1 MKPDSLLFGR
11 RCSLTGLL
19 AAFLAAFLCAFH
31 LTAFAMAQ
39 GTALDVSQMGQTP
52 VSLTEY
58 STVLNDPD
66 LNLTLTDV
74 QSARIAEIFKPN
86 AFTAETLHFGEPGS
100 AWWFR
105 LVLKNDTDHPQERM
119 LEVANNQLLH
129 ADFYAAQA
137 KPSGGTAA
145 NLAMPFTRPYPD
157 RHFVFAVPLPAH
169 TEQVYFLRLQAKS
182 SQLVPLRLWT
192 PAALHAFEN
201 QQHLVHGWFLGTAA
215 AMIFFSLLAFM
226 LLRRDVIYLLY
237 GSFIAALALTLLS
250 RNILVTA
257 YLWPDSAPWP
267 GLVMPIG
274 FVLSAGTLLFFTRTL
289 LRTRQRMPKP
299 DRILKMLAGLYL
311 CSPLLAVVAPQAF
324 AEYAA
329 ISYVMAVAMA
339 LAVCLVCA
347 FIRERSAYYL
357 VAALAMP
364 LLGVALTDMRSLGLL
379 IGTSGEIGPLLG
391 NLLVSNATQFFVSL
405 QVVLLAIALG
415 DRLNQAWQEKVK
427 AQEDIAES
435 LRQNERLLEKSIAD
449 RTQAVEE
456 TRLTIETLGNIGR
469 ELTASLDR
477 AAVFAALKRYLF
489 HDRSAHLAVDSL
501 TIYLLDD
508 HGMTLTN
515 VFHAG
520 ENLTQTPATV
530 SRHDG
535 TSYVA
540 RAIRER
546 CDLIARERD
555 PQMAGASR
563 QVADKQRAGDK
574 NTHPDPAKGK
584 SHSGLYSLLAVGDRL
599 LGVMAIEA
607 ARPSAYGEPE
617 KVIFRALSSHT
628 AIAIHNTRMVE
639 ALEVSLNETVEARKK
654 AEDAT
659 ASKSAFL
666 ANMSHEIRTPMNAII
681 GMSHL
686 ALKTKLD
693 SQQRDY
699 LIKVQQSGHHL
710 LGIINDILD
719 LSKIEAGKLELE
731 IAEFSLEQLLIKVGN
746 LISDKVS
753 SKGLELLFDVAQ
765 DVPDQLQGDA
775 LRLSQMLINYA
786 NNAVKFTEHGEI
798 DIAVRVHQR
807 DANGILLRFS
817 VRDTGIGLTP
827 EQMGKLFQN
836 FQQAD
841 VSTTRKYGGT
851 GLGLSIT
858 KILANQMGGE
868 VGVDSD
874 YGQGSTFWFTARL
887 AVGTASPREL
897 RPQPDLRGRRVL
909 VVDDLDTARRVLG
922 EMLTSMSFQV
932 GLAASGED
940 AIRQLQAADASDI
953 PYDIVLL
960 DWKMPVL
967 DGIGTAQ
974 RLQTLPLIHPPKLL
988 MLTAYGRE
996 GVAEEANKAGI
1007 AKVMDKPI
1015 TPSSLF
1021 DTLIDLMGG
1030 TPRARDEAEFSTGAV
1045 TIEALGVIHGAR
1057 ILLAEDNEL
1066 NQQVACEILR
1076 DVGMV
1081 VDVAEDGRIA
1091 CEKAQAQAN
1100 SLHPYDLIL
1109 MDIQMPVMDGI
1120 EATRA
1125 IRAEK
1130 FGAGIPIVAMT
1141 ANAMISDQ
1149 EECKAAGMVDFIPKP
1164 IDPDVLFR
1172 ALLRWIKPRF
1182 NDNNI
1187 AATPLALEAQAPQVP
1202 QPPKTEETL
1211 PRAIPGLDQAEGL
1224 RRVLGKPL
1232 RYISML
1238 RRFADTQAQAVAD
1251 IRQALQA
1258 QDSKMAER
1266 LAHTLKGLAGNI
1278 AAADLQRAAKA
1289 VDDALRDG
1297 NADGT
1302 LDALLDALE
1311 ATLAQQIKDILSALP
1326 STAATVTHQAGDA
1339 QQLATV
1345 CQQLSTLLA
1354 SDSNAERLVK
1364 EHGDLLQAAFPR
1376 HFAELQSAVNQFD
1389 SERGLEILQNAITHS
1404 GQDSD
1409 KA

>member
-1 MKPDSLLFGR
+1 MKLDSLPTSQR
-11 RCSLTGLL
+11 ASLPGLAAALL
-19 AAFLAAFLCAFH
+19 AVFLYAFH
-31 LTAFAMAQ
+31 WAVFAMAQ
-39 GTALDVSQMGQTP
+39 NAVLDVSQINQTP
-52 VSLTEY
+52 VSLADY
-58 STVLNDPD
+58 ASTLNDPD

-74 QSARIAEIFKPN
+74 QSSRIAEIFKPN
-86 AFTAETLHFGEPGS
+86 AFTNETLHFGEPGS

-105 LVLKNDTDHPQERM
+105 FVLKNDTDKPQERI
-119 LEVANNQLLH
+119 LEVANNHLRQ
-129 ADFYAAQA
+129 ADFYAVQA
-137 KPSGGTAA
+137 KTSEGKAI
-145 NLAMPFTRPYPD
+145 NLAIPFARPYPD

-169 TEQVYFLRLQAKS
+169 TEQVYFLRIHAKS

-192 PAALHAFEN
+192 PAAFHLFDN
-201 QQHLVHGWFLGTAA
+201 RQHLFNGWFLGTAA
-215 AMIFFSLLAFM
+215 ALLLFSLLAFL

-237 GSFIAALALTLLS
+237 GGFVAALALTLLT
-250 RNILVTA
+250 RNILA
-257 YLWPDSAPWP
+257 KALLWPDPASWSNPS
-267 GLVMPIG
+267 LVMPAG
-274 FVLSAGTLLFFTRTL
+274 FALSAAALLFFTRAL
-289 LRTRQRMPKP
+289 LHTRQRMPKP
-299 DRILKMLAGLYL
+299 DRLLKVLASLYL
-311 CSPLLAVVAPQAF
+311 FSPLLIVPAPEVF
-324 AEYAA
+324 AEYASIA
-329 ISYVMAVAMA
+329 YVLAVVIT
-339 LAVCLVCA
+339 LLVCLVCV

-357 VAALAMP
+357 LAALAVP
-364 LLGVALTDMRSLGLL
+364 LLGVVLTDTRSLGLL
-379 IGTSGEIGPLLG
+379 ISTSGEIGPLLD
-391 NLLVSNATQFFVSL
+391 NLLVSNATQFFVAL
-405 QVVLLAIALG
+405 QVVVLAVALG

-427 AQEDIAES
+427 VQEDIAES
-435 LRQNERLLEKSIAD
+435 LRQNERLLEKSVAD

-477 AAVFAALKRYLF
+477 AAVFAALNRYLF
-489 HDRSAHLAVDSL
+489 HDRNAHLAVDSL
-501 TIYLLDD
+501 TVYLLDE
-508 HGMTLTN
+508 HGTTLTN

-520 ENLTQTPATV
+520 EYLTQTPAAI
-530 SRHDG
+530 SRNDAS
-535 TSYVA
+535 SYVA

-555 PQMAGASR
+555 AQMLGESR
-563 QVADKQRAGDK
+563 QMSNRQQASGSPGGA
-574 NTHPDPAKGK
+574 AKGK
-584 SHSGLYSLLAVGDRL
+584 AHSALYALLAVGERM
-599 LGVMAIEA
+599 LGVMVIEA
-607 ARPSAYGEPE
+607 ARSSAYSEPE

-699 LIKVQQSGHHL
+699 LVKVQQSGHHL

-731 IAEFSLEQLLIKVGN
+731 IADFGLEQMLIKVGN

-753 SKGLELLFDVAQ
+753 SKGLELLFDVAR

-786 NNAVKFTEHGEI
+786 NNAVKFTERGEI
-798 DIAVRVHQR
+798 DISVRVQQR
-807 DANGILLRFS
+807 DANGILLRFA

-827 EQMGKLFQN
+827 EQIGKLFQS

-841 VSTTRKYGGT
+841 ASTTRKYGGT

-868 VGVDSD
+868 VGVESD
-874 YGQGSTFWFTARL
+874 YGQGSTFWFTAHL
-887 AVGTASPREL
+887 AIGTAVPREL
-897 RPQPDLRGRRVL
+897 RPQVDLRGRRML

-932 GLAASGED
+932 DLAQSGEE
-940 AIRQLQAADASDI
+940 AIRQIQASDAGSS
-953 PYDIVLL
+953 PYDVVVV
-960 DWKMPVL
+960 DWKMPGM
-967 DGIGTAQ
+967 DGIETAKH
-974 RLQTLPLIHPPKLL
+974 LQTLPLHSPPKLL

-996 GVAEEANKAGI
+996 GLAEEAHKAGI
-1007 AKVMDKPI
+1007 AKVMDKPV
-1015 TPSSLF
+1015 TPSHLF
-1021 DTLIDLMGG
+1021 DALMDLMGG
-1030 TPRARDEAEFSTGAV
+1030 APRTRDDTEVSTGAV
-1045 TIEALGVIHGAR
+1045 TIESLGVIHGAR

-1081 VDVAEDGRIA
+1081 VDVAENGRIA
-1091 CEKAQAQAN
+1091 CEKVQAQAT

-1109 MDIQMPVMDGI
+1109 MDVQMPVMDGI
-1120 EATRA
+1120 QATRT

-1130 FGAGIPIVAMT
+1130 FGADTPIVAMT
-1141 ANAMISDQ
+1141 ANAMVSDQ
-1149 EECKAAGMVDFIPKP
+1149 EECKAVGMVDFIPKP

-1182 NDNNI
+1182 NDNTATAPI
-1187 AATPLALEAQAPQVP
+1187 ASEAQPPQM
-1202 QPPKTEETL
+1202 PPSPELEEAL
-1211 PRAIPGLDQAEGL
+1211 PSTIPGLDQAAGL
-1224 RRVLGKPL
+1224 RRVLGKPS
-1232 RYISML
+1232 RYIAML
-1238 RRFADTQAQAVAD
+1238 RRFADTQDRVVAD

-1258 QDSKMAER
+1258 QDSTLAKR

-1278 AAADLQRAAKA
+1278 AAADLQHAAKA
-1289 VDDALRDG
+1289 VDEALRDS
-1297 NADGT
+1297 NT
-1302 LDALLDALE
+1302 LDTLNPLLDALE
-1311 ATLAQQIKDILSALP
+1311 ASLVQQITDIRLALP
-1326 STAATVTHQAGDA
+1326 STAATAKHPVMDA

-1345 CQQLSTLLA
+1345 SQQLSTLLA
-1354 SDSNAERLVK
+1354 NDGNAERLFK
-1364 EHGDLLQAAFPR
+1364 EHRDLLQSAFPK
-1376 HFAELQSAVNQFD
+1376 HFAELEAAITQFD
-1389 SERGLEILQNAITHS
+1389 SERGLQVLQDAIASSEQHGDT
-1404 GQDSD
+1404 
-1409 KA
+1409 A